1 MVYTQY
7 NDAYSLPSS
16 NLLTSR
22 YPLFGEWLSMQ
33 TGQYEYVLLD
43 ITAGKVT
50 KIYRTGNN
58 YNNPWQISVYDDDNI
73 TANVSVPT
81 AVYGNNYVVYGGYER
96 YFNAVVG
103 GVLITAVIWSVLWGL
118 IKRCFTKVR

>member
-7 NDAYSLPSS
+7 GEAYSLPSS

-43 ITAGKVT
+43 ITAGRVT
-50 KIYRTGNN
+50 KIYRNGNN

-118 IKRCFTKVR
+118 IKRCFTKIR